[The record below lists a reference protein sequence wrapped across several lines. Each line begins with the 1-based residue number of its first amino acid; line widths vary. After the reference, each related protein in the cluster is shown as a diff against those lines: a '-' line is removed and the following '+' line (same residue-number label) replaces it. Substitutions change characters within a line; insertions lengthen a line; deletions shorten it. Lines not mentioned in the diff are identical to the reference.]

1 MQRILLLLPLLLALL
16 AGAASAAPGEQQVLT
31 RLPNGLSV
39 YIIKDTRF
47 PLVATRLYVR
57 TGSVNEDVKQAGIS
71 HLLEH
76 MVFKGTDH
84 RPKGQVARDVEALG
98 GYLNAATS
106 FDKTWF
112 MTDMPAAH
120 WRMGMDVVK
129 EMAFQ
134 ASLDPKEL
142 ESEKEVVISELER
155 DQDSPM
161 SRLFESLQTST
172 LQNTVYGRPI
182 IGFKETVRAV
192 TADDLRAYVQRW
204 YQPQNMLL
212 LVAGDVDPQAVLQ
225 HAQELFGGLTNTN
238 DVVAPPA
245 VDLRK
250 APGGPRVEVVRGP
263 WNKVYLGM
271 AFPAP
276 SLRDLRSVDLDVL
289 SYLLG
294 GDGTSLLSRKY
305 EYEKQLVDGI
315 SVGNMS
321 LDRAG
326 MLYVTANM
334 APEKLEAFWQGM
346 TTDLAKLKAADFKPE
361 ALKRARY
368 NLEDSLDRSA
378 ETLNGLAAWLGTVQF
393 ELGGNQAEQNLRF
406 TQRNV
411 SQAQV
416 QQAIDLWL
424 DPGLVRVRVLAP
436 ENVKLPD
443 LEAILQ
449 KNWPGA
455 AAAKAA
461 KQVAASA
468 GQQEVVDLGQGR
480 TVILIPDATVPYV
493 AMDMMLPGGNAL
505 LQPEQQ
511 GLAELTASTIGDG
524 CGKLDAQA
532 VEKYFADR
540 AASLSAKAGLQTFT
554 VSVTGPAR
562 FNADYFAMLS
572 DVLGKPRFEAKE
584 IKREAENMKAAIRQR
599 ADRPTAYLFS
609 RVNPFLFPGGQA
621 YGYDSLGTEANLG
634 KFTPKDVRG
643 FWEKQLVQPW
653 VLAVAGDFD
662 REAVLAFA
670 RSLPTPDGKGFTLA
684 TPSWG
689 DARSLDLHL
698 PGRNQA
704 HVLQVFKAVPYT
716 NPDAPALMLLQ
727 SVLSGQSGLL
737 FSQMRDEQ
745 GLGYTVTAFY
755 RAMPQAGMMAFYIGT
770 TPDRVAQ
777 AREGFAKIIADIKA
791 KPLPEELLQAG
802 ANRLLG
808 EYYRDKQSLDARAG
822 VAATDAVLGLPRDF
836 SKSLIDKAAK
846 LTPADIQAV
855 AQKYLDEKNLYNM
868 TLLP

>member
-1 MQRILLLLPLLLALL
+1 
-16 AGAASAAPGEQQVLT
+16 
-31 RLPNGLSV
+31 
-39 YIIKDTRF
+39 
-47 PLVATRLYVR
+47 
-57 TGSVNEDVKQAGIS
+57 
-71 HLLEH
+71 
-76 MVFKGTDH
+76 
-84 RPKGQVARDVEALG
+84 
-98 GYLNAATS
+98 
-106 FDKTWF
+106 
-112 MTDMPAAH
+112 
-120 WRMGMDVVK
+120 
-129 EMAFQ
+129 
-134 ASLDPKEL
+134 
-142 ESEKEVVISELER
+142 
-155 DQDSPM
+155 
-161 SRLFESLQTST
+161 
-172 LQNTVYGRPI
+172 
-182 IGFKETVRAV
+182 
-192 TADDLRAYVQRW
+192 
-204 YQPQNMLL
+204 MLL

-245 VDLRK
+245 VDLRN

-505 LQPEQQ
+505 LKPEQQ

-554 VSVTGPAR
+554 VSVTGP
-562 FNADYFAMLS
+562 
-572 DVLGKPRFEAKE
+572 
-584 IKREAENMKAAIRQR
+584 R
-599 ADRPTAYLFS
+599 AL
-609 RVNPFLFPGGQA
+609 
-621 YGYDSLGTEANLG
+621 
-634 KFTPKDVRG
+634 
-643 FWEKQLVQPW
+643 
-653 VLAVAGDFD
+653 
-662 REAVLAFA
+662 
-670 RSLPTPDGKGFTLA
+670 
-684 TPSWG
+684 
-689 DARSLDLHL
+689 
-698 PGRNQA
+698 
-704 HVLQVFKAVPYT
+704 
-716 NPDAPALMLLQ
+716 
-727 SVLSGQSGLL
+727 
-737 FSQMRDEQ
+737 
-745 GLGYTVTAFY
+745 
-755 RAMPQAGMMAFYIGT
+755 
-770 TPDRVAQ
+770 
-777 AREGFAKIIADIKA
+777 
-791 KPLPEELLQAG
+791 
-802 ANRLLG
+802 
-808 EYYRDKQSLDARAG
+808 
-822 VAATDAVLGLPRDF
+822 
-836 SKSLIDKAAK
+836 
-846 LTPADIQAV
+846 
-855 AQKYLDEKNLYNM
+855 
-868 TLLP
+868 